1 MKNRILSV
9 FIALVFSF
17 CLTGCQPNSDKI
29 SPPDDG
35 WTEEELIG
43 MVRIDGKP
51 ITRPLTLDG
60 LIEILGEENCQ
71 VDKKSSF
78 IHENGEA
85 LVALKYKDEIL
96 LDLNYVGITDDN
108 IDNISDKEINV
119 FITNNVYTTY
129 NDIIT
134 INGVSTKSSLNDI
147 IVSFGN
153 PDFKTDY
160 DSLIYCDKNT
170 LKSCIEFFIN
180 RYTEEDDKVISG
192 IAVFL

>member
-1 MKNRILSV
+1 MKNSILC
-9 FIALVFSF
+9 ILMTLVVSL
-17 CLTGCQPNSDKI
+17 CLTGCLPDSDKI
-29 SPPDDG
+29 LPPDDG

-78 IHENGEA
+78 IRENGEA
-85 LVALKYKDEIL
+85 LVALEYKGETL
-96 LDLNYVGITDDN
+96 LGLNYSGITDDS
-108 IDNISDKEINV
+108 IDNISDEEIDA
-119 FITNNVYTTY
+119 FTTNSHYTTY

-147 IVSFGN
+147 IVSLGN
-153 PDFKTDY
+153 PDYKTDY
-160 DSLIYCDKNT
+160 DSIVYCDKNT
-170 LKSCIEFFIN
+170 LEWCVEFIIN
-180 RYTEEDDKVISG
+180 RYAEEDDKVISC
-192 IAVFL
+192 IVVIL